1 MSTRNANELS
11 RILSRIDERGY
22 KAYKEIAGAWSM
34 PPFTLFIDHVQ
45 GDPYA
50 APSRMRL
57 RLDADDAAFPPE
69 TISTPTRTAACE
81 DLVARVARGDASRR
95 SRNVGTGGGGL
106 IHVDAG
112 GQEILNRTAAR
123 VTGEYAELRL
133 SVGLPA
139 RGRRIMGRA
148 AAGLLTEAVPAAG
161 EVSLFHSRLPSG
173 DLASHI
179 NTAEDHQRLAALLPE
194 MRLVAFVAD
203 GSVLPRKS
211 GISDEPL
218 AASGAVP
225 FRSPEELRLEVELPH
240 RGRVSGMGVREG
252 VTLIAGGG
260 FHGKST
266 LLQALSLGIYPHIPG
281 DGRELVASRPD
292 TVKVCAED
300 GRRVERVNISAFIS
314 NLPGGIDTTG
324 FSTENA
330 SGSTSQASYIIEA
343 VEMGAGA
350 FLIDE
355 DISATNF
362 LIRDARMQRLIAKE
376 KEPITPYIDM
386 VRPLYEDHGIS
397 TVLVLGG
404 SGDYF
409 DVADTVIA
417 MDEFIPFDVTADA
430 HRVAVE
436 IPAPRLE
443 EGEPLRLEIVGRRPD
458 PRSLDPRKGG
468 KSVIKARGLGEIQY
482 GRTDIELSALMQLND
497 RSQTRAICG
506 YLRLLPRE
514 LSSSRELK
522 DAIEEISARIQR
534 DGLEA
539 LSPYPGEHPGDLA
552 QVRGF
557 EVAGAVNRLR
567 TLRVLD
573 R

>member
-1 MSTRNANELS
+1 MKSRSASELS
-11 RILSRIDERGY
+11 RILTRIDGSGY
-22 KAYKEIAGAWSM
+22 KAYKDIRGSWSL

-50 APSRMRL
+50 APSRIRL
-57 RLDADDAAFPPE
+57 RLDAADAAFPPGTTSTRKR
-69 TISTPTRTAACE
+69 TIACE
-81 DLVARVARGDASRR
+81 DFVARVARAEASRH
-95 SRNVGTGGGGL
+95 SRPIGTGGGGR

-112 GQEILNRTAAR
+112 GQEILERTAAR

-139 RGRRIMGRA
+139 RGRRVMGRA
-148 AAGLLTEAVPAAG
+148 AADILTEAVPATG
-161 EVSLFHSRLPSG
+161 EVSLFHDRLPLSRLA
-173 DLASHI
+173 DHI
-179 NTAEDHQRLAALLPE
+179 DAAEDHQHLSALLPE
-194 MRLVAFVAD
+194 MGLIAFVAD
-203 GSVLPRKS
+203 GSVLPRES
-211 GISDEPL
+211 GISDRPL
-218 AASGAVP
+218 ASSGAVP
-225 FRSPEELRLEVELPH
+225 FRSPDELRLEVELPH
-240 RGRVSGMGVREG
+240 RGLISGMGVREG

-266 LLQALSLGIYPHIPG
+266 LLEALSLGIYPHVPG
-281 DGRELVASRPD
+281 DGRELVGSRNN

-300 GRRVERVNISAFIS
+300 GRRVESVNISAFIS
-314 NLPGGIDTTG
+314 NLPGGIDTTC

-330 SGSTSQASYIIEA
+330 SGSTSQASYIIES

-386 VRPLYEDHGIS
+386 VRPLYENHGIS

-417 MDEFIPFDVTADA
+417 MEDFLPLDVTARA
-430 HRVAVE
+430 HE
-436 IPAPRLE
+436 IATQIPTPRLK
-443 EGEPLRLEIVGRRPD
+443 EGESLRLDIAGRRPD
-458 PRSLDPRKGG
+458 PGSLDPGKGG
-468 KSVIKARGLGEIQY
+468 KPVIKCRGLTSIQL
-482 GRTDIELSALMQLND
+482 GRTDIDLSALMQLND

-522 DAIEEISARIQR
+522 GAIEAISSRIQR
-534 DGLEA
+534 DGLEV
-539 LSPYPGEHPGDLA
+539 LSQYPDEHPGDLA
-552 QVRGF
+552 YARPF

-573 R
+573 E